1 MGPSSST
8 NQKPDSQ
15 SPPIQIVGSDNMEL
29 LGEASS
35 SNQLEIHQKEPAKTL
50 MPNGKIT
57 SRNVLALLDYQ
68 NYRCA
73 LTGRELTPKEASLDH
88 IVPVRDGGE
97 HLIENVQV
105 LHRDVNKAKSVLSN
119 QVFIDMCKQVAD
131 FSANKYEY

>member
-1 MGPSSST
+1 MGPSNFK
-8 NQKPDSQ
+8 NQEPDSQ
-15 SPPIQIVGSDNMEL
+15 SPPNQIVGSDNLEF

-35 SNQLEIHQKEPAKTL
+35 SNQPEIHQKEPTKTL
-50 MPNGKIT
+50 MPKGKIT

-68 NYRCA
+68 NYCCA
-73 LTGRELTPKEASLDH
+73 LTGRKLTPKEASLDH

-131 FSANKYEY
+131 FSANQYEF